1 MISLKYKCAFLITF
15 METILSENEIEILND
30 AIQCY
35 GRHPEDHSYASEID
49 DIKSIA
55 LAFDQRGYNKVCPEF
70 DILRPVENRKKEQ
83 DGIKE
88 RWRVRFV
95 LSDGSEHRE
104 VLPSRFRLIL
114 WVFWNLWRC
123 RCLTIFPSDFYDECG

>member
-1 MISLKYKCAFLITF
+1 MQPKYAFLIAF
-15 METILSENEIEILND
+15 MEMILGENELEILND

-35 GRHPEDHSYASEID
+35 GRHPEDHSYAGEID

-83 DGIKE
+83 TGIRE
-88 RWRVRFV
+88 RWRVRV
-95 LSDGSEHRE
+95 ILSDGSERRE
-104 VLPSRFRLIL
+104 VLPSRFRLVL
-114 WVFWNLWRC
+114 WALRNLWRC
-123 RCLTIFPSDFYDECG
+123 RCMTIFPCGLHDECG